1 MKKYTKEEAI
11 KAAKRMIA
19 EKQEVIRW
27 MSSNASY
34 ADLKNKG
41 ITLGKIGD

>member
-11 KAAKRMIA
+11 KAVKRMIA
-19 EKQEVIRW
+19 EKKEVIRW
-27 MSSNASY
+27 MNSNESY
-34 ADLKNKG
+34 TDLKNKG